1 MPAQVRAGCRWPR
14 SCLVGR
20 VPSRRPF
27 FAVPVLLAVVSFASS
42 ARADDAK
49 DGGLER
55 ARALFDEAGELEKT
69 GQWTAAQERLRSA
82 LRIRET
88 ANLRYALGWAL
99 ENDGKGNAARA
110 EYERARRLADQ
121 AGNAE
126 VSRLSAERIAK
137 LDAAT
142 TTTTSEPVV
151 PTVEPAP
158 THPTPT
164 PILPWVLVGGGGALI
179 VTAAAL
185 LISSSG
191 DASTRDEDTRKW
203 CDATACAGGGA
214 ATRPETAEAAAF
226 RRDAYDAA
234 SRGNSKQV
242 VGGLLGGVGVV
253 GVGVGVFMLLRGGDK
268 EAASHV
274 TRLRIDAAP
283 IAGGGMAG
291 AHVTF

>member
-14 SCLVGR
+14 SCLLSR

-126 VSRLSAERIAK
+126 VSRLSAERIA
-137 LDAAT
+137 
-142 TTTTSEPVV
+142 VV
-151 PTVEPAP
+151 PTVEPARA
-158 THPTPT
+158 PT

-191 DASTRDEDTRKW
+191 DASTRDEDTRRW

-242 VGGLLGGVGVV
+242 IGGVLGGVGVV

-268 EAASHV
+268 EAASHA